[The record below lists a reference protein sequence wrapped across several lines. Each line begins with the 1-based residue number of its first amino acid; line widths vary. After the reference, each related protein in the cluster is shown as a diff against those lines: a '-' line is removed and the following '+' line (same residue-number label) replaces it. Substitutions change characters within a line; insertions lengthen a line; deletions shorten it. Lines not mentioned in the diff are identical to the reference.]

1 MEKLLNSKIKQ
12 EKDIEN
18 MSKRLIKIESES
30 TNYRE
35 TNAKV
40 DELEAL
46 VKTKEDKRKLMQ
58 RFMN

>member
-18 MSKRLIKIESES
+18 ISKRLIKIESES